1 MVLAVA
7 RKNPQFAQSLLAM
20 IDKEV
25 NRDTDKNAL
34 QISLLNFKNL
44 SIKQIINYKNTIVL
58 YIFFIVVTIIF

>member
-25 NRDTDKNAL
+25 NRDTDKKRLTNIIVEL
-34 QISLLNFKNL
+34 QKF
-44 SIKQIINYKNTIVL
+44 INKANNQL
-58 YIFFIVVTIIF
+58 